1 MRFFRKFVIL
11 SALLLSLTTIGC
23 DRHNDSSIVSG
34 SMSDDATDFLD
45 NDYAED
51 TNDAVPAK
59 YVYFPFS
66 ESSVG
71 GILNDN
77 PIDKLYFEECKNVVT
92 TLDATNLYDKYSEIW
107 QNELDAVVDKIETNL
122 SDEKLEEFQTSQEA
136 WELFYSTDPDIA
148 VDMYM
153 SRMGYGTIIH
163 YIYGDKALSMKRYRT
178 LELAEYCYLLT
189 GEFEFQ
195 FNQ

>member
-1 MRFFRKFVIL
+1 MKFFRRFVIL
-11 SALLLSLTTIGC
+11 SALMLSLITIGC
-23 DRHNDSSIVSG
+23 DRRNDASIVSAN
-34 SMSDDATDFLD
+34 MSDDATDSPD
-45 NDYAED
+45 NDDAED
-51 TNDAVPAK
+51 TNDAIPAK
-59 YVYFPFS
+59 YVYIPFS

-71 GILNDN
+71 EILNNN

-107 QNELDAVVDKIETNL
+107 QNELDTVVEKIEKNL
-122 SDEKLEEFQTSQEA
+122 SDEKLEEFQTSQDA
-136 WELFYSTDPDIA
+136 WEIFYSTDPNIA